1 MESFVE
7 IHGGGDGTAGEVHE
21 VWGLS
26 SSVFFAGD
34 DDVGHEAFVGD
45 AKIRSAVFWGE
56 EVDRH
61 EARVVARA
69 FVLGSRDS
77 EADDEFHGGG
87 RSM

>member
-1 MESFVE
+1 MSLGFEQQR
-7 IHGGGDGTAGEVHE
+7 
-21 VWGLS
+21 
-26 SSVFFAGD
+26 FFAGD

-45 AKIRSAVFWGE
+45 AKIRSAVFGR

-69 FVLGSRDS
+69 FVWEPGFPRPTI
-77 EADDEFHGGG
+77 EFHGGG